1 MSINQRKH
9 IRFSLDIPATIV
21 NKYGE
26 RQDTI
31 LQQVSIGGCFT
42 AWEENIFAGDEF
54 RLEIELPNKN
64 RLPLACKAIYR
75 FEDTGIGISFT
86 DICQFEQELI
96 SSIIANRME
105 QEGIPGEIDPFAQPA
120 RLVEEDP
127 TVIISDLRRSR
138 DLVPDPMGS
147 GDGNEAIS
155 QL

>member
-54 RLEIELPNKN
+54 GVAFLLLFGR
-64 RLPLACKAIYR
+64 Y
-75 FEDTGIGISFT
+75 D
-86 DICQFEQELI
+86 
-96 SSIIANRME
+96 
-105 QEGIPGEIDPFAQPA
+105 
-120 RLVEEDP
+120 
-127 TVIISDLRRSR
+127 
-138 DLVPDPMGS
+138 
-147 GDGNEAIS
+147 S
-155 QL
+155 Q